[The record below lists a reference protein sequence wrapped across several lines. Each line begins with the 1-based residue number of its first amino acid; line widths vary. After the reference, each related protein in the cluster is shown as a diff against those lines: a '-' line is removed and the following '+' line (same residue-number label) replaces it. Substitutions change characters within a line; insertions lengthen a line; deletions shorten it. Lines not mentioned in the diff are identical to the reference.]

1 MKLPAI
7 FASPANM
14 RTVLQGTTIFKKG
27 DDSGEMY
34 VVESGEVDILING
47 KVVETVRAE
56 GFFGEI
62 SLIEDSLRTADA
74 VARTDCKLLPVNRHH
89 FLYMVDEIPQFA
101 LHVMKGMA
109 DRLRRADRRA
119 SGEVETED

>member
-62 SLIEDSLRTADA
+62 SLIEDTVRTADA